1 MDITK
6 KRVRV
11 RDRDF
16 TVHRDAATGKVLR
29 VYERKIRG
37 AGRPWECL
45 VNVSVWHHAHHP
57 VPGRGIAFEAIE
69 ASK

>member
-1 MDITK
+1 
-6 KRVRV
+6 
-11 RDRDF
+11 
-16 TVHRDAATGKVLR
+16 